1 MLREAPFRLGL
12 APSCS
17 PTTSTTA
24 TTMSP
29 AISHLIVSLQNP
41 LSEFPSLENIGSR
54 GHQALW
60 VTFASESVAR
70 GRWSGS

>member
-1 MLREAPFRLGL
+1 
-12 APSCS
+12 
-17 PTTSTTA
+17 
-24 TTMSP
+24 MSP